1 MQQHTKQF
9 ILKLVK
15 SALDLERNSSFV
27 SIRQEIL
34 YSIENS
40 SKLCNL
46 FSREVN
52 VGRIRK
58 NEVCKS

>member
-34 YSIENS
+34 YSIENT

-58 NEVCKS
+58 NQVCKS